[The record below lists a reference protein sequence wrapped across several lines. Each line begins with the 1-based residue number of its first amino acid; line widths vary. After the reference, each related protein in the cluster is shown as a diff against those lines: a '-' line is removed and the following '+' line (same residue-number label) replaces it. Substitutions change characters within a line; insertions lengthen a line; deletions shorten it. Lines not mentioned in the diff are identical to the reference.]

1 MTWENSGAETVPGP
15 GRRSLEVHWE
25 DRGKGSGSWL
35 CKGQV
40 SKPIFRIS
48 ELSRILQCSRTPTLA
63 KVQNTKVQGHI
74 PSPAR
79 LSSPLTF
86 NPPQS
91 GYSIFSLLQ
100 NFSFP
105 TNLFNVNIPQ
115 KSILFSVNILVSE
128 HTYPPHDLISHPSTG
143 ILKST
148 FPA

>member
-1 MTWENSGAETVPGP
+1 MEQRLFQGLEEGAWKFT
-15 GRRSLEVHWE
+15 GRTEEREAVLGFVKAKYLRQSF
-25 DRGKGSGSWL
+25 G
-35 CKGQV
+35 
-40 SKPIFRIS
+40 IA

-63 KVQNTKVQGHI
+63 KVQNTNVQGHI

-79 LSSPLTF
+79 LSSPLSF

-105 TNLFNVNIPQ
+105 TNLINVNIPQ

-128 HTYPPHDLISHPSTG
+128 HTYPPHDLISHPSTV